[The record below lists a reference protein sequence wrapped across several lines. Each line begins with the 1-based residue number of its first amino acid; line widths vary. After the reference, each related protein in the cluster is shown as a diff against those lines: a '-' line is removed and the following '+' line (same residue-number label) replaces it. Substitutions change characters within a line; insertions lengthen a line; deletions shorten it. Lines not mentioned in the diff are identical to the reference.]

1 MIRKMAMGRY
11 FSLTTS
17 GGAVKG
23 YRYLPVM
30 MMCLLLTACG
40 YHLAGNGR
48 LPGGADTIGIRV
60 LANRT
65 ALSGLEATVTNAL
78 VDEFTRRQQNF
89 VVAPDRAEVVLS
101 GSVDSLSTATVARSS
116 TLTAVERRMVITA
129 SLVLKNRSGAV
140 LWSHQIS
147 ANQTYTVASQQ
158 ETNQNLRL
166 AAAKVAQRLAEYAY
180 ERLTQDF

>member
-1 MIRKMAMGRY
+1 M
-11 FSLTTS
+11 
-17 GGAVKG
+17 KG
-23 YRYLPVM
+23 YRYLPVLTV
-30 MMCLLLTACG
+30 CLTLLTACG

-48 LPGGADTIGIRV
+48 LPGGAETIGINI

-65 ALSGLEATVTNAL
+65 ALSGLETIVTNAL
-78 VDEFTRRQQNF
+78 VDEFTRRRQNF
-89 VVAPDRAEVVLS
+89 VVGPGRAEVELS
-101 GSVDSLSTATVARSS
+101 GSIDALSTETVARSS

-129 SLVLKNRSGAV
+129 SLVVKNRRGTV

-147 ANQTYTVASQQ
+147 ANQTYTVDASQQ

-180 ERLTQDF
+180 ERVTEDF